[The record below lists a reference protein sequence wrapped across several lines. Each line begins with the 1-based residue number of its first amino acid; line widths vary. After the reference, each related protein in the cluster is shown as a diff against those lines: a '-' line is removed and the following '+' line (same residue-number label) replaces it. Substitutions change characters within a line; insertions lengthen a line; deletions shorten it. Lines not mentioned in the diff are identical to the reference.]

1 MNNILLFIYYV
12 LVVSIYCFEFI
23 LSFYI
28 LLQLAIIFFSVS
40 ESNMFYRIYTFL
52 MVRLE
57 PILIYFRKFVP
68 LVHGIDFSVL
78 IIFFGLDAIRRI
90 ISILFTYLLST

>member
-1 MNNILLFIYYV
+1 MDNILLFIYYV
-12 LVVSIYCFEFI
+12 LVVLIYCFEFI

-28 LLQLAIIFFSVS
+28 LLQLVVIFFSVS

-57 PILIYFRKFVP
+57 PILLYFRKFVP
-68 LVHGIDFSVL
+68 SVCGIDFSIL
-78 IIFFGLDAIRRI
+78 IIFFGLDAIRQL
-90 ISILFTYLLST
+90 ISIIFTYLLSR